1 MLGTANW
8 VFFTNGLAR
17 IGECVYLDGVR
28 GYNGL
33 GVVHVLVNSL
43 PGNLIESRLPNP
55 NNAAVKESRDAF
67 IYQLGHLGLSYGS
80 HIQSARKKIFG

>member
-55 NNAAVKESRDAF
+55 NNATVKESRDAF
-67 IYQLGHLGLSYGS
+67 IYQLGHLGLSYGT